1 VAGARATRGGAC
13 ACIVQAAM
21 RCDAIP
27 CAGLHLPA
35 LFVDVDAAGEAVE
48 FGLKDL
54 VWFLFFGMP
63 GTSLPLR

>member
-1 VAGARATRGGAC
+1 VLASFKLRC
-13 ACIVQAAM
+13 DAM
-21 RCDAIP
+21 RCDAMR

-35 LFVDVDAAGEAVE
+35 LFVDVDAAGEAVK

-54 VWFLFFGMP
+54 IWFLFFGMP